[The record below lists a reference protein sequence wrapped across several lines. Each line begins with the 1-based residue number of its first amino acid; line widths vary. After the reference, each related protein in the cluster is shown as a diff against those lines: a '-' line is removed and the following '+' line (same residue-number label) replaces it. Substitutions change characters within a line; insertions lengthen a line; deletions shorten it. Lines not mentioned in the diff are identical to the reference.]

1 MSKKEWKMGQIFVA
15 FSEYRN
21 FIKNFTMRRAT
32 ILQWVIISVAKE
44 VLTRAYLSTY
54 QQTEINNFQ
63 GYFVTKAN
71 STITSFVVRV

>member
-44 VLTRAYLSTY
+44 VLTNLEHTY
-54 QQTEINNFQ
+54 IPK
-63 GYFVTKAN
+63 YILAN
-71 STITSFVVRV
+71 RN

>member
-15 FSEYRN
+15 FSEYLN

-54 QQTEINNFQ
+54 ISKQKLTIFK
-63 GYFVTKAN
+63 VTLLQKL
-71 STITSFVVRV
+71 IQLLHHL

>member
-15 FSEYRN
+15 FSEYLN

-54 QQTEINNFQ
+54 
-63 GYFVTKAN
+63 
-71 STITSFVVRV
+71 